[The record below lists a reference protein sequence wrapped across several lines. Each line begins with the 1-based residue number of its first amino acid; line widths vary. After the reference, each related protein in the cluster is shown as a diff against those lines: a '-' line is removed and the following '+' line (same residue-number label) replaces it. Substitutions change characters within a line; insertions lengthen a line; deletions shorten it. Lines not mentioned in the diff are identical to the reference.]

1 VLVAMSASNSS
12 KHAND
17 HQLIRVLSSDDKP
30 SRYLNTIHIAFP
42 KRPPECTAD
51 DISDC
56 VVVLLICKRSYWG
69 MIYEFVDRR
78 SAFGGKAD
86 NICSL

>member
-17 HQLIRVLSSDDKP
+17 HQLIWVLSSDDKP

-42 KRPPECTAD
+42 KRPPGMHRRRYYRLRGRAAD
-51 DISDC
+51 IEAK
-56 VVVLLICKRSYWG
+56 LLLG
-69 MIYEFVDRR
+69 RR
-78 SAFGGKAD
+78 SAFGSKAD
-86 NICSL
+86 IEFGLRDDCF